1 MQTSMHS
8 SPDITGG
15 TVGDSSR
22 PQFVDIHAHTN
33 FAAYDADRDAAIRR
47 ALDAGVW
54 MMNVGTQ
61 KDTSASAVALAGQYE
76 QGVYAT
82 VAIHPVHTCA
92 SHCDEKEFG
101 GAGGDTSAA
110 KNFVTK
116 GEVFDPAVYRALA
129 ADPKVVAIG
138 ECGLDYFHLDE
149 QSLKTQ
155 KEVFV
160 RHIELANE
168 LGKPLMLH
176 IRDGAKMGAG
186 NGFGANTSGT
196 DAAVSGPVSAYAD
209 AYELLKRH
217 AKVKGN
223 VHFFAGTWQEAQKF
237 FELGFTISF
246 TGVITFAKEYAEV
259 VRKAPLNMIHA
270 ETDCPYVTPAP
281 YRGKRNEP
289 AHVREVVKKI
299 AEIREED
306 FERVRAQLV
315 ENAIRVFGLK

>member
-1 MQTSMHS
+1 MPS
-8 SPDITGG
+8 STGG
-15 TVGDSSR
+15 SVKR
-22 PQFVDIHAHTN
+22 PQFVDIHAHVN
-33 FAAYDADRDAAIRR
+33 FAAYDTDRDAVILR

-61 KDTSASAVALAGQYE
+61 RETSASTVALAGQYE
-76 QGVYAT
+76 WGVYAT

-92 SHCDEKEFG
+92 SHHDEKEFG
-101 GAGGDTSAA
+101 SVGSSSQAA
-110 KNFVTK
+110 ASLLQP

-138 ECGLDYFHLDE
+138 ECGLDYFHLDR

-160 RHIELANE
+160 QHIELANE
-168 LGKPLMLH
+168 IGKPLMLH
-176 IRDGAKMGAG
+176 IRDGAKKGQGNAIGA
-186 NGFGANTSGT
+186 
-196 DAAVSGPVSAYAD
+196 PSAYVD
-209 AYELLKRH
+209 AYELLKQY

-223 VHFFAGTWQEAQKF
+223 VHFFAGTWEEAQKF
-237 FELGFTISF
+237 IELGFTISY
-246 TGVITFAKEYAEV
+246 TGVITFAREYAEV
-259 VRKAPLNMIHA
+259 VRRAPLDMIHA

-299 AEIREED
+299 AEIRGED
-306 FERVRAQLV
+306 FEKVRVQLV
-315 ENAIRVFGLK
+315 ENAVRVFGLN

>member
-1 MQTSMHS
+1 MNAK
-8 SPDITGG
+8 
-15 TVGDSSR
+15 
-22 PQFVDIHAHTN
+22 PQYVDIHAHAN
-33 FAAYDADRDAAIRR
+33 FAAYDTDRGAVIQR

-61 KDTSASAVALAGQYE
+61 KDTSASAVALAGHYE
-76 QGVYAT
+76 SGVYAT

-92 SHCDEKEFG
+92 SHHDEKEL
-101 GAGGDTSAA
+101 GAGESGKT
-110 KNFVTK
+110 FVTK

-176 IRDGAKMGAG
+176 IRDGAKMGVG
-186 NGFGANTSGT
+186 NSFGANGA
-196 DAAVSGPVSAYAD
+196 DAAGPTATISAYAD
-209 AYELLKRH
+209 AYELLKHH

-223 VHFFAGTWQEAQKF
+223 VHFFAGTWEEAQKF

-259 VRKAPLNMIHA
+259 VRRAPLDMIHA

-289 AHVREVVKKI
+289 VHVREVVKKI
-299 AEIREED
+299 AEIRGED
-306 FERVRAQLV
+306 FETVRAQLV
-315 ENAIRVFGLK
+315 ENAFRVFGLK

>member
-1 MQTSMHS
+1 MQTSMLS
-8 SPDITGG
+8 STS
-15 TVGDSSR
+15 DSHSR
-22 PQFVDIHAHTN
+22 PQFVDVHAHAN
-33 FAAYDADRDAAIRR
+33 FAAYDADRDAVIRH

-61 KDTSASAVALAGQYE
+61 KDTSTSAVALAGQYE

-92 SHCDEKEFG
+92 SHHDEKEFG
-101 GAGGDTSAA
+101 SGETGKS
-110 KNFVTK
+110 FVTK

-176 IRDGAKMGAG
+176 VRDGAKMGTG
-186 NGFGANTSGT
+186 NTLGGS
-196 DAAVSGPVSAYAD
+196 AAPISAYAD
-209 AYELLKRH
+209 AYELLKQH

-223 VHFFAGTWQEAQKF
+223 VHFFAGTWEEAQKF

-259 VRKAPLNMIHA
+259 VRKAPLEMIHA

-299 AEIREED
+299 AEIRGED
-306 FERVRAQLV
+306 FEKVRAQLV
-315 ENAIRVFGLK
+315 ENAVRVFGLK

>member
-1 MQTSMHS
+1 MNAE
-8 SPDITGG
+8 
-15 TVGDSSR
+15 
-22 PQFVDIHAHTN
+22 PQYVDIHAHAN
-33 FAAYDADRDAAIRR
+33 FAAYDADRDAVICR

-76 QGVYAT
+76 RGVFAT

-92 SHCDEKEFG
+92 SHHDEKEFG
-101 GAGGDTSAA
+101 AGESGKT
-110 KNFVTK
+110 FVTK
-116 GEVFDPAVYRALA
+116 GEVFDPALYRTLA

-160 RHIELANE
+160 KHIELANE

-176 IRDGAKMGAG
+176 IRDGAKMGVGNSFGVAADGAG
-186 NGFGANTSGT
+186 AH
-196 DAAVSGPVSAYAD
+196 VSGPVSAYAD

-223 VHFFAGTWQEAQKF
+223 VHFFAGTWEEAQHF

-259 VRKAPLNMIHA
+259 VRRAPLDMIHA

-299 AEIREED
+299 AEIRGED
-306 FERVRAQLV
+306 FEVVRAQLV
-315 ENAIRVFGLK
+315 ENALRVFGLK

>member
-1 MQTSMHS
+1 MPISM
-8 SPDITGG
+8 PF
-15 TVGDSSR
+15 SSR
-22 PQFVDIHAHTN
+22 PQFVDIHAHAN

-61 KDTSASAVALAGQYE
+61 RDTSASAVALAGQYE
-76 QGVYAT
+76 RGVYAT

-92 SHCDEKEFG
+92 SHHDEKEFG
-101 GAGGDTSAA
+101 GGEAGKT
-110 KNFVTK
+110 FVTK
-116 GEVFDPAVYRALA
+116 GEVFDPIVYRALA

-149 QSLKTQ
+149 ESLKTQ

-160 RHIELANE
+160 QHIELANE

-186 NGFGANTSGT
+186 NAFGA
-196 DAAVSGPVSAYAD
+196 AAGANGAPVSAYAD
-209 AYELLKRH
+209 AYELLKCH

-223 VHFFAGTWQEAQKF
+223 VHFFAGTWEDAQKF

-259 VRKAPLNMIHA
+259 VRKAPLDMIHA

-299 AEIREED
+299 AELRGED
-306 FERVRAQLV
+306 FEKVRAQLV

>member
-1 MQTSMHS
+1 MLGFCVSI
-8 SPDITGG
+8 SPMSTPP
-15 TVGDSSR
+15 R
-22 PQFVDIHAHTN
+22 FVDIHAHAN
-33 FAAYDADRDAAIRR
+33 FAAYDADRDVVIRR

-76 QGVYAT
+76 RGVYAT

-92 SHCDEKEFG
+92 SHHDAAELG
-101 GAGGDTSAA
+101 SASVDLSVG
-110 KNFVTK
+110 KSLIRK
-116 GEVFDPAVYRALA
+116 GEVFDPAVYRMLA
-129 ADPKVVAIG
+129 VDPKVVAIG

-160 RHIELANE
+160 KHIELANE

-176 IRDGAKMGAG
+176 IRDGAKMGVGNSFGVAG
-186 NGFGANTSGT
+186 AAAGT
-196 DAAVSGPVSAYAD
+196 AAATPVSAYAD
-209 AYELLKRH
+209 AYELLKQH

-223 VHFFAGTWQEAQKF
+223 VHFFAGTWEEAQKF

-259 VRKAPLNMIHA
+259 VRKAPLDMIHA

-299 AEIREED
+299 AEIRGED
-306 FERVRAQLV
+306 FEKVRAQLV

>member
-1 MQTSMHS
+1 MHS
-8 SPDITGG
+8 SPSGSFG
-15 TVGDSSR
+15 R
-22 PQFVDIHAHTN
+22 PQFVDIHAHAN

-61 KDTSASAVALAGQYE
+61 KDTSASAVALAKQYE
-76 QGVYAT
+76 TGVYAT

-92 SHCDEKEFG
+92 SHYDEKEFG
-101 GAGGDTSAA
+101 VAGGDTSAA

-116 GEVFDPAVYRALA
+116 GEVFDPAVYRVLA

-160 RHIELANE
+160 KHIELANE

-176 IRDGAKMGAG
+176 IRDGAKMGVGNSFGSIGASAG
-186 NGFGANTSGT
+186 T
-196 DAAVSGPVSAYAD
+196 AAAAPISAYAD
-209 AYELLKRH
+209 AYKLLKKY

-223 VHFFAGTWQEAQKF
+223 VHFFAGTWEEAQKF

-259 VRKAPLNMIHA
+259 VRKAPLDMIHA

-299 AEIREED
+299 AEIRGED
-306 FERVRAQLV
+306 FEKVRAQLV
-315 ENAIRVFGLK
+315 ENAVRVFGLK

>member
-1 MQTSMHS
+1 MHS
-8 SPDITGG
+8 SPKAG
-15 TVGDSSR
+15 TDR
-22 PQFVDIHAHTN
+22 PQFVDIHAHAN

-76 QGVYAT
+76 RGVYAT

-92 SHCDEKEFG
+92 SHHDEKEFG
-101 GAGGDTSAA
+101 AA
-110 KNFVTK
+110 KSGAPGSPGTPSLRQ
-116 GEVFDPAVYRALA
+116 GEAFDPAVYRALA
-129 ADPKVVAIG
+129 ADPKVVGIG

-160 RHIELANE
+160 KHIELANE

-186 NGFGANTSGT
+186 NSFGAA
-196 DAAVSGPVSAYAD
+196 DAPISAYAD
-209 AYELLKRH
+209 AYELLKKH

-223 VHFFAGTWQEAQKF
+223 VHFFAGTWEEAQKF

-259 VRKAPLNMIHA
+259 VRKAPLDMIHA

-299 AEIREED
+299 SEIRGED
-306 FERVRAQLV
+306 FEKVRAQLV

>member
-1 MQTSMHS
+1 MPISM
-8 SPDITGG
+8 P
-15 TVGDSSR
+15 SSR
-22 PQFVDIHAHTN
+22 PQFVDIHAHAN
-33 FAAYDADRDAAIRR
+33 FAAYDTDRDAAIRR
-47 ALDAGVW
+47 ALEAGVW

-61 KDTSASAVALAGQYE
+61 KDTSTSAVALARQYE
-76 QGVYAT
+76 RGVYAT

-92 SHCDEKEFG
+92 SHHDEK
-101 GAGGDTSAA
+101 
-110 KNFVTK
+110 
-116 GEVFDPAVYRALA
+116 EVFDPAVYRTLA

-160 RHIELANE
+160 QHIELANE

-186 NGFGANTSGT
+186 NSFGSGS
-196 DAAVSGPVSAYAD
+196 APVSAYAD

-223 VHFFAGTWQEAQKF
+223 VHFFAGTWEEAQKF

-259 VRKAPLNMIHA
+259 VQKAPLDMIHA

-299 AEIREED
+299 AEIRGED
-306 FERVRAQLV
+306 FETVRAQLV
-315 ENAIRVFGLK
+315 ENAVRVFGLR

>member
-1 MQTSMHS
+1 MPISMPS
-8 SPDITGG
+8 SSDAGPR
-15 TVGDSSR
+15 R
-22 PQFVDIHAHTN
+22 PQYVDIHAHAN

-54 MMNVGTQ
+54 MINVGTQ
-61 KDTSASAVALAGQYE
+61 KDTSASAAALAGQYDR
-76 QGVYAT
+76 GVYAT
-82 VAIHPVHTCA
+82 VAVHPVHTCA
-92 SHCDEKEFG
+92 SHHDEQEFG
-101 GAGGDTSAA
+101 AG
-110 KNFVTK
+110 KVTVRQ
-116 GEVFDPAVYRALA
+116 GEVFDVATYRALA
-129 ADPKVVAIG
+129 AHPKVVAIG

-160 RHIELANE
+160 KHIELANE

-176 IRDGAKMGAG
+176 IRDGAKKGVGNSYHAVANDAGA
-186 NGFGANTSGT
+186 
-196 DAAVSGPVSAYAD
+196 PVSAYAD

-223 VHFFAGTWQEAQKF
+223 VHFFAGTWEEAQKF

-246 TGVITFAKEYAEV
+246 TGVITFAKECADV
-259 VRKAPLNMIHA
+259 VRRAPLDMIHA

-281 YRGKRNEP
+281 YRGQRNEP

-299 AEIREED
+299 AEIRGED
-306 FERVRAQLV
+306 FEKVRAQLV
-315 ENAIRVFGLK
+315 ENAVRVFGLK

>member
-1 MQTSMHS
+1 MLS
-8 SPDITGG
+8 
-15 TVGDSSR
+15 SSR
-22 PQFVDIHAHTN
+22 PQFVDIHAHAN
-33 FAAYDADRDAAIRR
+33 FAAYDTDRDAVILR

-61 KDTSASAVALAGQYE
+61 KSTSASAVELAGKYE

-82 VAIHPVHTCA
+82 VAIHPVHTCG
-92 SHCDEKEFG
+92 SEHDEQEI
-101 GAGGDTSAA
+101 
-110 KNFVTK
+110 
-116 GEVFDPAVYRALA
+116 FDPTVYRTLA

-149 QSLKTQ
+149 QSLQTQ

-160 RHIELANE
+160 KHIELANE

-176 IRDGAKMGAG
+176 IRNGAKMGVSNA
-186 NGFGANTSGT
+186 FGAAN
-196 DAAVSGPVSAYAD
+196 DIPISAYAD
-209 AYELLKRH
+209 AYELLKKH

-223 VHFFAGTWQEAQKF
+223 IHFFAGTWEEAQKF
-237 FELGFTISF
+237 FELGFTVSF

-259 VRKAPLNMIHA
+259 VREAPLDMIHA

-289 AHVREVVKKI
+289 AHVREIVKKI
-299 AEIREED
+299 AEIRSED
-306 FERVRAQLV
+306 FEKVRAQLV
-315 ENAIRVFGLK
+315 ENAVRVFGLK